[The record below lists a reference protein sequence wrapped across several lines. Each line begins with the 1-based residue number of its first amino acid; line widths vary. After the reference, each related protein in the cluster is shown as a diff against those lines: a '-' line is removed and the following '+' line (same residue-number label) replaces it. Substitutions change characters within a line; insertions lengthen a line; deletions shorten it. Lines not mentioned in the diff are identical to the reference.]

1 MQQHFYLHTDRLG
14 HSFIRRVRALFGSQN
29 VRITVEAVEQQKR
42 PSQKEVFLKMEQ
54 HRKKLSRVKIDP
66 SVDIA
71 ALANE
76 VNDTPL

>member
-1 MQQHFYLHTDRLG
+1 MQQCFYIHTDQLDAR
-14 HSFIRRVRALFGSQN
+14 FIQKLRAMFGARE
-29 VRITVEAVEQQKR
+29 VRITVEAAEQQKR

-54 HRKKLSRVKIDP
+54 HRKKLSRVKVDP